1 MYNYPDFALKVNQ
14 IYESYDWEQV
24 VQIPLQGVDL
34 ASNKIQ
40 LHNQEAVS
48 FGSSSY
54 VGLHKDSRIIEAG
67 VDAMRKY
74 GVLYSSSRS
83 YTYLNLHN
91 EFEDLLE
98 KIFGLPV
105 LATIQTTMAHFPAMQ
120 LLMLPTHAAIID
132 MNAHATLQSMIQ
144 LPKAQGMKVEIVK
157 HSDLDMLE
165 SKIKRLYDQHDK
177 IWYVADGI
185 YSMYGDGAPVNA
197 LTELLA
203 KYEKLHIYYDD
214 AHGMSWAGP
223 HGAGYVWKY
232 LPAGHERVVMAT
244 SLGKGFGIGG
254 GALICPNKDVK
265 KMMTRAGGSA
275 VFCTQLPVQMLGSGI
290 ESAKIH
296 LSDEIYRL
304 QDKVKSNI
312 NFFIEQAQKY
322 SIPVVDFSHTPVFF
336 IACGGQQFGLKLCQR
351 VREAGYYV
359 NVGIYPAVGPKNTG
373 LRVSLTSEHSHE
385 EIEGLVK
392 TIAEQMNILM
402 DEFGISMH
410 DVEKAFSQVK
420 IGIAV

>member
-1 MYNYPDFALKVNQ
+1 MYNYPDYAVKVNQ

-24 VQIPLQGVDL
+24 VQIPLQGLDL
-34 ASNKIQ
+34 KSNKIM
-40 LHNQEAVS
+40 LHDQEAIS

-54 VGLHKDSRIIEAG
+54 VGLHKDQRIIESG

-105 LATIQTTMAHFPAMQ
+105 LATIQTTMAHFSGMQ
-120 LLMLPTHAAIID
+120 ILMLPSHAAIMD

-144 LPKAQGMKVEIVK
+144 LPKAQGMKVEMIK
-157 HSDLDMLE
+157 HNDLDMLE
-165 SKIKRLYDQHDK
+165 GKIKRLYEHHDK

-185 YSMYGDGAPVNA
+185 YSMYGDGAPVSA
-197 LTELLA
+197 LLQLLD
-203 KYEKLHIYYDD
+203 KYEKLHIYFDD

-223 HGAGYVWKY
+223 HGAGYIWKY
-232 LPAGHERVVMAT
+232 LPNGHERVVLAT

-254 GALICPNKDVK
+254 GALVCPNKEVK
-265 KMMTRAGGSA
+265 QMMTRAGGST

-296 LSDEIYRL
+296 LTNEIYTL

-312 NFFIEQAQKY
+312 EYFIEMTRQH
-322 SIPVVDFSHTPVFF
+322 SLPVIDFSHSPVFF

-373 LRVSLTSEHSHE
+373 LRVSLTSEHSKA

-392 TIAEQMNILM
+392 TIAEQMNLLM
-402 DEFGISMH
+402 DEYGITIL
-410 DVEKAFSQVK
+410 DVEKAFNLVK
-420 IGIAV
+420 MGIAV